1 MRQILHQN
9 TTKVD
14 FSMSMSTLN
23 RTCSI
28 FTLMSILFLSMFLVS
43 SCKKEPEYIKG
54 TLHGKVIDI
63 MTKEPVEGARIF
75 FRHRDKCPFED
86 YDPCWT
92 VLDSTS
98 YISDENGEF
107 TISFNIQAEYMPSN
121 PHRLSAK
128 PIKDGYFN
136 LRLGDIGAFGPS
148 RDSLTIPLWPKTYLR
163 VRIVDETRDPLNK
176 YDGIRIGHTTFVPL
190 DSVMQFPLDTSVV
203 IFGDPFEHPSHGYN
217 TLRWNLFYF
226 DNPGVIGPIRT
237 IQQVQCPPHDT
248 CDVEIRF

>member
-1 MRQILHQN
+1 MQPQSN
-9 TTKVD
+9 TKLD
-14 FSMSMSTLN
+14 FSMSK
-23 RTCSI
+23 SI
-28 FTLMSILFLSMFLVS
+28 LSRIYSSNYTLMSILFLSMFLAS

-98 YISDENGEF
+98 YISDEDGEF

-136 LRLGDIGAFGPS
+136 LTLDGIGAFGPG
-148 RDSLTIPLWPKTYLR
+148 RDSLTVEIRPKTYLR
-163 VRIVDETRDPLNK
+163 VRILDETLDPYKK
-176 YDGIRIGHTTFVPL
+176 YDGIRMWHTTFVPI
-190 DSVMQFPLDTSVV
+190 DSVLQHPLDTTIIIEGNPVPLS
-203 IFGDPFEHPSHGYN
+203 PSIGGYRS
-217 TLRWNLFYF
+217 LKWNLFYL
-226 DNPGVIGPIRT
+226 DNPGVLGPLFT
-237 IQQVQCPPHDT
+237 IPNIQCPPHDT